1 MREFPSLLSLCAK
14 VITMEVI
21 CGDQHLQDIF
31 ELPPDLVDYLLMHSP
46 PLALQK
52 LHEVLY
58 GDFNTAWK
66 ILFHSRWPEGV
77 RQIQP
82 IDCMAD
88 QDGITSHE
96 SMICDDWQQMYW
108 EAHLQD
114 CLDEAAETA
123 LLPSF
128 GGCIGEIMV
137 SDTIVN
143 FIGYKGDMGHST
155 HDYSSLS
162 YHCQQFGCYVRYLR
176 LSSALCVAETC
187 ELFRDSKL
195 QRLVLRGIKSKN
207 HVDGA
212 CKLLNQN
219 SETLL
224 SLEFIHCRLP
234 PTALNEICDSLY
246 TQGFHRHGIQYFS
259 VKSSRILESNSDSV
273 PTRFL
278 SFLSSGRSLC
288 ALKLCD
294 NRLGPNS
301 AKMVFDALLNSSSGL
316 STLDLSDNYIAGWLS
331 TVDGRFSSCPT
342 SSSSA
347 IDKSLRSLHV
357 LNLRGSNLR
366 KNDVEDLKSALAYA
380 PNLQSLDISDNLIG
394 DDGIR
399 SLIPYFID
407 ASERASTFVDIKV
420 ENCNLS
426 CIGATQLLTSLST
439 LKSPLN
445 TLSIADNDLGSD
457 IAAPLAKFLGT
468 SHVKVLNIEDIELGP
483 SGFLELDKGMPEA
496 LELVRINLSKNRGG
510 IEAAK
515 YVYKLILRAPELA
528 VINAGYNFMPA
539 ESLAVICSA
548 LKLSKGKLERLDL
561 TGNTRC
567 CQPTQVSKLAEFCF
581 RGKPIVILPSLL
593 ASAAPYDDDP

>member
-52 LHEVLY
+52 LHEVLKFEQCGRHGFFSDSVKDGRKRGRY

-162 YHCQQFGCYVRYLR
+162 YHCQQFGCYVRSYL
-176 LSSALCVAETC
+176 
-187 ELFRDSKL
+187 
-195 QRLVLRGIKSKN
+195 GIANCNAWSY
-207 HVDGA
+207 
-212 CKLLNQN
+212 
-219 SETLL
+219 E
-224 SLEFIHCRLP
+224 
-234 PTALNEICDSLY
+234 
-246 TQGFHRHGIQYFS
+246 
-259 VKSSRILESNSDSV
+259 ESN
-273 PTRFL
+273 L
-278 SFLSSGRSLC
+278 KIMSLC